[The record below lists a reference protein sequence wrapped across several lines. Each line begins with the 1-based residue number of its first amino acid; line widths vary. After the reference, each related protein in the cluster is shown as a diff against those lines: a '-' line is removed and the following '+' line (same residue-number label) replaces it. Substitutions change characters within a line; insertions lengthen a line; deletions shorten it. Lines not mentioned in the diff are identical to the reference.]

1 MTDVGSDEARVV
13 ELMGELRELRDR
25 NEAVADLLQDLA
37 GSRMRLQPILD
48 RVAEAATSLCR
59 SEYSLIHLV
68 EGDLLRVRAMVGVPA
83 EVMDFERLHPVEPSV
98 ETLAGR
104 VVLTSRPGAHSRCR
118 C

>member
-68 EGDLLRVRAMVGVPA
+68 EGDLLQVRAIPNG
-83 EVMDFERLHPVEPSV
+83 
-98 ETLAGR
+98 
-104 VVLTSRPGAHSRCR
+104 
-118 C
+118 